1 MKKAFFLMVLFFSTS
16 MFADVVTI
24 EGRTYD
30 VEITKIKRNKIHFSL
45 GMDQYVVPMSKIDM
59 IYIEENN
66 ASFAESA
73 EVLSQIAA
81 EEDPCLMGIMDAQA
95 RGKTAVNV
103 LGGMFFGP
111 FALIHKALKDFH
123 PSKDYQNIA
132 ISGHKD
138 LMDNPNYIQCYRKKA
153 QTKALAETAGGW
165 ATWIL
170 LVLMTSGQ

>member
-1 MKKAFFLMVLFFSTS
+1 MKKAFLLMVLFLSTTA
-16 MFADVVTI
+16 FADIVTI
-24 EGRTYD
+24 DGHSYD
-30 VEITKIKRNKIHFSL
+30 VEITKIKRNKVHFNL
-45 GMDQYVVPMSKIDM
+45 GMDKYVVPISKIDM
-59 IYIEENN
+59 LYLEETN
-66 ASFAESA
+66 ASFAENA
-73 EVLSQIAA
+73 EELNQIAA
-81 EEDPCLMGIMDAQA
+81 EEDPCLAGTMDAQT

-123 PSKDYQNIA
+123 PSKDYA
-132 ISGHKD
+132 TVAAAGHKE

-153 QTKALAETAGGW
+153 QTKALTETAGGW